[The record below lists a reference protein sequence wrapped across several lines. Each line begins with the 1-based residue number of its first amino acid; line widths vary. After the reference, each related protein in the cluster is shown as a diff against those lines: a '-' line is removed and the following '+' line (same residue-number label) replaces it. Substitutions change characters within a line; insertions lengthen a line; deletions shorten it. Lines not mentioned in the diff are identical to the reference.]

1 MDLPREEG
9 NEARSRHFGTVRRM
23 VTDTTLP
30 ADSVEREIVWQAP
43 FTRRDGERGDAEVW
57 QKAVERDKNVRAT

>member
-1 MDLPREEG
+1 
-9 NEARSRHFGTVRRM
+9 M

-57 QKAVERDKNVRAT
+57 QNLAERDKNVRAT

>member
-1 MDLPREEG
+1 
-9 NEARSRHFGTVRRM
+9 M

-57 QKAVERDKNVRAT
+57 QKPGERDKNVGAT